1 MHFATIKT
9 KALAGLLT
17 CLGALMLLATPAHAA
32 VERVIVGFQPGKSAE
47 ARSAISQGRGSV
59 VVDLSRHN
67 ALAIEIPSQA
77 LKGLRNN
84 PNVVYVEEDLR
95 RYLMAE
101 VTPYGIGSV
110 QADQA
115 AQPGYGGKTVCIIDS
130 GYDLGHPDLPTTVT
144 GTIDNG
150 GRGRY
155 KGTGDSLI
163 DGDGHGTHVAGTIAA
178 IGGNGE
184 GVVGVNS
191 DGVNLVIVKVFGDNG
206 SWAYSST
213 LVAAHDVCVDNG
225 ADITNMSLG
234 GGGASTT
241 EQNAFDNSPM
251 LNIAAAGNSGT
262 PEGND
267 ALSYPASY
275 SSVVSV
281 AAIDSANAV
290 ADFSQK
296 NSEVDI
302 AAPGVAV
309 LSTVPRGAGYE
320 ASVAAPGGAYEA
332 TGMDGSPN
340 GTATGTLVDCGLGTS
355 ACAASGG
362 AICLIQRGDVSF
374 ADKVVNCQS
383 GGGSAA
389 VIYNNADALFSGTVS
404 GTSTNIPSMGV
415 SGVDGAALLGAVGS
429 QVTVTLV
436 PGDYA
441 HYDGTSMATPHVA
454 GVAALVW
461 GQPTLLGCTKAE
473 VRSALE
479 NTALDLGAPGR
490 DDSYGHGL
498 IQAKAAIDSLEG
510 TCGGGPNPNQ
520 PPSAGFASACTDL
533 ACDFADNSSD
543 ADGSVSSW
551 SWDFG
556 DGGSSSSQSPSH
568 TYAADGSYT
577 VTLTVTDDDGA
588 SDTTSQS
595 VTVSGGGVSN
605 QYPVASFDESCTGL
619 DCSFTDTSTDAD
631 GDITMWSWDFGDGN
645 TSINQSPNHSYS
657 ADGTYTVTLTVTDNE
672 GANHSTSSDVT
683 VSGGGGD
690 PTYTVQTFNAGR
702 NWYSVV
708 SSDTPFSGSFDN
720 GASCSNVTV
729 CQSNQQR
736 KKDGVM
742 VFTPDVGSPI
752 TIIW

>member
-1 MHFATIKT
+1 
-9 KALAGLLT
+9 
-17 CLGALMLLATPAHAA
+17 
-32 VERVIVGFQPGKSAE
+32 
-47 ARSAISQGRGSV
+47 
-59 VVDLSRHN
+59 
-67 ALAIEIPSQA
+67 
-77 LKGLRNN
+77 
-84 PNVVYVEEDLR
+84 
-95 RYLMAE
+95 
-101 VTPYGIGSV
+101 
-110 QADQA
+110 
-115 AQPGYGGKTVCIIDS
+115 
-130 GYDLGHPDLPTTVT
+130 
-144 GTIDNG
+144 
-150 GRGRY
+150 
-155 KGTGDSLI
+155 
-163 DGDGHGTHVAGTIAA
+163 
-178 IGGNGE
+178 
-184 GVVGVNS
+184 
-191 DGVNLVIVKVFGDNG
+191 
-206 SWAYSST
+206 
-213 LVAAHDVCVDNG
+213 
-225 ADITNMSLG
+225 MSLG
-234 GGGASTT
+234 GGGGSTT
-241 EQNAFDNSPM
+241 EQTACDNSPM

-262 PEGND
+262 DTGND
-267 ALSYPASY
+267 AFSYPASY

-290 ADFSQK
+290 ATFSQK

-332 TGMDGSPN
+332 TGMEGSPN
-340 GTATGTLVDCGLGTS
+340 GTATGTLVNCGLGDS
-355 ACAASGG
+355 PCAASGG
-362 AICLIQRGDVSF
+362 AICLIQRGDISF

-389 VIYNNADALFSGTVS
+389 VIYNNADALFSGTLG

-429 QVTVTLV
+429 EVTVTLV

-461 GQPTLLGCTKAE
+461 GQPTLLGCTKAQ

-479 NTALDLGAPGR
+479 NTALDLGATGR

-510 TCGGGPNPNQ
+510 TCGGGGPGPNQ

-533 ACDFADNSSD
+533 TCDFSDNSSD

-556 DGGSSSSQSPSH
+556 DGGSSSAQNPSH

-588 SDTTSQS
+588 PSDIASQS

-605 QYPVASFDESCTGL
+605 QNPVASFTESCTDL

-631 GDITMWSWDFGDGN
+631 GSIASWSWEFGDGN
-645 TSINQSPNHSYS
+645 TSIGQNPNHSYGS
-657 ADGTYTVTLTVTDNE
+657 GGTFTVTLTVTDNE
-672 GANHSTSSDVT
+672 GATDSTSSDVT
-683 VSGGGGD
+683 VSSGGGGD
-690 PTYTVQTFNAGR
+690 PVLTTQKYNSGR
-702 NWYSVV
+702 NWYVVV
-708 SSDTPFSGSFDN
+708 SSDTNFSGTFDN
-720 GASCSNVTV
+720 GKSCSNVSS
-729 CQSNQQR
+729 CQSDPKRKNQAI
-736 KKDGVM
+736 
-742 VFTPDVGSPI
+742 VFTPDVGDPI

>member
-1 MHFATIKT
+1 MHFYKIRN
-9 KALAGLLT
+9 KALAGLLAS
-17 CLGALMLLATPAHAA
+17 LAALMLLAAPASAA

-47 ARSAISQGRGSV
+47 ARSAISQGRGNV

-77 LKGLRNN
+77 LKGLKNN

-95 RYLMAE
+95 RYPMAE

-130 GYDLGHPDLPTTVT
+130 GYDLGHPDLPTAVT
-144 GTIDNG
+144 GTFNSG

-191 DGVNLVIVKVFGDNG
+191 EGVNLVIVKVFGNNG

-234 GGGASTT
+234 GGGASST

-251 LNIAAAGNSGT
+251 LNIAAAGNDGT
-262 PEGND
+262 TGF
-267 ALSYPASY
+267 SYPASY

-296 NSEVDI
+296 NSQVDI

-309 LSTVPRGAGYE
+309 LSTVPMGAGYE

-340 GTATGTLVDCGLGTS
+340 GVATGTLIDCGLGTT

-362 AICLIQRGDVSF
+362 AICLIQRGDISF
-374 ADKVVNCQS
+374 ADKVASCDA
-383 GGGSAA
+383 GGGSGA
-389 VIYNNADALFSGTVS
+389 VIYNNTEALFSGTAGTGSPIPSVGVS
-404 GTSTNIPSMGV
+404 GT
-415 SGVDGAALLGAVGS
+415 DGTALMAALGS
-429 QVTVTLV
+429 SVTLTLQ

-479 NTALDLGAPGR
+479 NTALDLGASGR

-498 IQAKAAIDSLEG
+498 IQAKAAIDSLES
-510 TCGGGPNPNQ
+510 TCGGGGPSPNQ

-533 ACDFADNSSD
+533 ACNFTDNSSD
-543 ADGSVSSW
+543 SDGSISSW

-556 DGGSSSSQSPSH
+556 DGGSSSSQNPSH
-568 TYAADGSYT
+568 TYAATGTYE
-577 VTLTVTDDDGA
+577 VWLTVTDDDGA
-588 SDTTSQS
+588 SDTASQS
-595 VTVSGGGVSN
+595 VSVSGGGSSN
-605 QYPVASFDESCTGL
+605 QNPVASFTENCTDL

-631 GDITMWSWDFGDGN
+631 GSIIGWSWDFGDGN
-645 TSINQSPNHSYS
+645 TSINQNPSHSYGNS
-657 ADGTYTVTLTVTDNE
+657 GTYTVILTVTDNE
-672 GANHSTSSDVT
+672 GASDSTSSDVT
-683 VSGGGGD
+683 VSGGGGGD
-690 PTYTVQTFNAGR
+690 PVFTVQTFNAGK
-702 NWYSVV
+702 NWYSIV

-720 GASCSNVTV
+720 GASCSNETS
-729 CQSNQQR
+729 CQSAQQR
-736 KKDGVM
+736 KKDGAM
-742 VFTPDVGSPI
+742 VFTPDVGDPI